1 MSSIIMPSASGIS
14 GMQNVQAAYVYPVC
28 IPGRKW
34 NRDVQIYTESQT
46 VPVTMGC
53 FSFMFT
59 NVGAVIGFVGGMIVH
74 PSATPLT
81 ALGDSRSLSGHVMDL
96 YAGTLDLKFNTG
108 AGAAIEIVQ
117 LFYIL

>member
-1 MSSIIMPSASGIS
+1 MPSSAMSQQVS
-14 GMQNVQAAYVYPVC
+14 CTAVYPVA

-34 NRDVQIYTESQT
+34 NKDVQIYSVSQT
-46 VPVTMGC
+46 VPVTMNC
-53 FSFMFT
+53 FAFMFT
-59 NVGAVIGFVGGMIVH
+59 NVGAVIGFVGGMVVF

-81 ALGDSRSLSGHVMDL
+81 ALGDSRSLSGHLMDL
-96 YAGTLDLKFNTG
+96 YAGTIDLKLNAG